1 MLQFRLRAF
10 DVARLSRWRACFCV
24 VIGNED
30 PDGTTALVRDVI
42 LPALNPE
49 EAFLAAASHVGVY
62 GDGAT
67 PIRHPGDDIAR
78 VLKDQNRRRMAGE
91 DNAVA
96 VVLDGVSGAAW
107 HSDTHLRCLAM
118 NGRILQASMVLAA
131 NRTIQMP
138 PMFRSQVGFAFVE
151 KRADDLASVF
161 RDYFGAIPEF
171 AIFRSAMES
180 LHDGEY
186 LVWDAGAERPE
197 DGVFFLRRGGAA
209 CTSLRPRTPERPDAR
224 PPRARSPGSWPR

>member
-1 MLQFRLRAF
+1 MVQLRLRAF

-24 VIGNED
+24 VIGNDD

-49 EAFLAAASHVGVY
+49 EAFVAAAPHVGVY

-78 VLKDQNRRRMAGE
+78 VLTDQKRRRVSGE
-91 DNAVA
+91 DKSVA

-107 HSDTHLRCLAM
+107 HSDVHLRCLAM

-131 NRTIQMP
+131 NRTIRMT

-171 AIFRSAMES
+171 AMFRSAMES
-180 LHDGEY
+180 LQDGEY

-197 DGVFFLRRGGAA
+197 DGVFFLRPGGSARA
-209 CTSLRPRTPERPDAR
+209 SMRPRTPRQGDTE
-224 PPRARSPGSWPR
+224 PRNPTA